1 MIKKVSEIKLS
12 DVFDFGDISRGGRG
26 ICRLYKVDN
35 SDNENVDITFVMLQT
50 GELFS
55 NIYKSNENV
64 VVL

>member
-12 DVFDFGDISRGGRG
+12 DVFHFGDISRGGYG
-26 ICRLYKVDN
+26 YCRLYKIDN
-35 SDNENVDITFVMLQT
+35 SDNENVEITFLMLQT

-55 NIYKSNENV
+55 DIYKANENV